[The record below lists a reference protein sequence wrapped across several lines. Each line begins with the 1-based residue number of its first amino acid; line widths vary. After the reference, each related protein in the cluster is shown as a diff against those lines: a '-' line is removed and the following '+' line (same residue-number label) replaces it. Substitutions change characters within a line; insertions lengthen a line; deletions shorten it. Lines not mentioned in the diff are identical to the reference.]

1 MATKSTTLT
10 LLAATLTASILLS
23 PAASRAETDFG
34 QVAMHVANML
44 ERNHYGQRPFDDDV
58 SERLLDRYLESLD
71 YDKKFFTQ
79 QDVEGFKM
87 RYGITLDDHLLMSN
101 VQPAHTIYEVY
112 EERVKDRVAKVK
124 EMIEA
129 ADFNF
134 EADETIELSRKDS
147 EWPSDFTEAD
157 ELWRKWVQN
166 QLLREELLLIS
177 EKKGDLEKEAKE
189 KAKEKGADPAD
200 LAAVDIASIKLPEE
214 DRDEIRADLIKRWDR
229 ILTSLED
236 NDKEEVVNYFLTALS
251 MAFDPHSDYFSHREM
266 ENFQISMKH
275 SLTGIGAM
283 LSMADG
289 MAEIMGLVI
298 NGPAHKS
305 KNLQVKDR
313 IVAVAQG
320 LEGEMVDIVDM
331 QLPKV
336 VELIRGTKGSVVRLK
351 VLREGDPSKPDEVL
365 IVRDEVELK
374 DKLANAELIETIDA
388 DGSSQRLGWIYLY
401 SFYADMTG
409 GDTSTT
415 TDVKRLL
422 QRLMKEN
429 IDGLVLDLRG
439 NGGGSL
445 EEAIDLT
452 GLFIP
457 RGPVVQSKDW
467 QGDIDS
473 RDSTTKE
480 PLWEGPLVV
489 VTDKASASASEI
501 LAAALQDYGRAIIVG
516 EKTFGKGTVQTIM
529 PVKRRMPIWSDKER
543 AGALKVTIQKFYRI
557 AGGSTQLRGVTPDV
571 ILPSRN
577 DALEIGEASLPNP
590 LGYDEI
596 PSQRYEST
604 NIALPT
610 DEELQRRTDN
620 RIAEDVEFQYILEDI
635 ARLEQRFDE
644 NILSL
649 SKAQRIAETKE
660 NEERADA
667 RNDERRDRFADIR
680 EAEDGLFTTYKIT
693 LDNVDETTLTLESE
707 FSDEEASG
715 MIYAEN
721 DDEDEES
728 LEFPHGF
735 DPVKRETL
743 HILQDFI
750 DLQNT
755 AASQT
760 VKVTESSSDK
770 KPAPATVQ

>member
-1 MATKSTTLT
+1 MAYKSTTVALIT
-10 LLAATLTASILLS
+10 ATLAFSSLL
-23 PAASRAETDFG
+23 PVPSRAETDFG

-79 QDVEGFKM
+79 QDVEGFRM

-112 EERVKDRVAKVK
+112 EERVKDRIAKVK
-124 EMIEA
+124 EMIEQ
-129 ADFNF
+129 ADFDF
-134 EADETIELSRKDS
+134 ESDETIELSRKDS
-147 EWPSDFTEAD
+147 EWPRDFAEAD
-157 ELWRKWVQN
+157 GLWRRWVQN

-177 EKKGDLEKEAKE
+177 EKKGDLEKEAKD
-189 KAKEKGADPAD
+189 KAKEDNTDSADAPSI
-200 LAAVDIASIKLPEE
+200 DIAAIELTDD
-214 DRDEIRADLIKRWDR
+214 DRDEIRGDLIKRWDR
-229 ILTSLED
+229 VLTSLED

-251 MAFDPHSDYFSHREM
+251 MAFDPHSDYFSHREL

-289 MAEIMGLVI
+289 MAEIQGLVV

-320 LEGEMVDIVDM
+320 LEGEMVDIIDM
-331 QLPKV
+331 QLPKI

-351 VLREGDPSKPDEVL
+351 VLREGDPSKPDEIL

-374 DKLANAELIETIDA
+374 DKLANAELIETIDEQ
-388 DGSSQRLGWIYLY
+388 GESQRLGWIYLY

-480 PLWEGPLVV
+480 PLWDGPLVV

-501 LAAALQDYGRAIIVG
+501 LAAALQDYGRAVIVG

-529 PVKRRMPIWSDKER
+529 PVKRRMPLWSDKER

-596 PSQRYEST
+596 PSQRYNSFEV
-604 NIALPT
+604 ALPT
-610 DEELQRRTDN
+610 DEELQRRTNN
-620 RIAEDVEFQYILEDI
+620 RIAEDVEFQYILEDT
-635 ARLEQRFDE
+635 ARLKQRFDE

-649 SKAQRIAETKE
+649 SKAQRISEAKE
-660 NEERADA
+660 NEQRADA
-667 RNDERRDRFADIR
+667 RNDERRKRFAEVR

-693 LDNVDETTLTLESE
+693 LDNVDETTLTLDID

-721 DDEDEES
+721 DEEEEDK
-728 LEFPHGF
+728 LEYPHGF

-750 DLQNT
+750 DLQNSG
-755 AASQT
+755 ASQT
-760 VKVTESSSDK
+760 VKVTDSSSEQK
-770 KPAPATVQ
+770 SAPATVQ